1 MPPAEL
7 RARGISIIFMIVKKI
22 YFTHPT
28 TTAVQRSAEGRMNWV
43 RMALTTYSPA
53 SVQAMPV

>member
-1 MPPAEL
+1 MPP
-7 RARGISIIFMIVKKI
+7 ARGISIIFMIVKKF

-43 RMALTTYSPA
+43 RMALTTYRPA